1 MKLFNLPL
9 FFIIIL
15 IHSSKVVEASD
26 NLYINTKGGVYI
38 HEIKQYNSSSDI
50 FLNNQKLLTVEYKDK
65 YFLIHAIPYE
75 SELGQNNLEIKI
87 NNNISHLS
95 FNVEE
100 KTFDTQNIHISS
112 KYIKPSIN
120 NQKRINLERENLRVA
135 KNNWYDEVP
144 DLKFIIPANG
154 TITGRFGTKRFY
166 NGKEGSFHNGLD
178 VAAERG
184 SPIISPSKGKV
195 ILTGNYYYNGKFIL
209 LDHGKGLKS
218 IFIHLDEILVKKG
231 QIMSKGDLI
240 GKMGNTGKS
249 AGPHLHWSL
258 LLSKTYVDPE
268 YFLDNQIIDYF
279 SLKVE

>member
-65 YFLIHAIPYE
+65 YFLIHAIPYR
-75 SELGQNNLEIKI
+75 SELGKNNLEIKI

-95 FNVEE
+95 FDVEE

-112 KYIKPSIN
+112 KYIKPSIDT
-120 NQKRINLERENLRVA
+120 QERINLERKSLQEA
-135 KNNWYDEVP
+135 KNIWYNETP

-154 TITGRFGTKRFY
+154 IVTGRFGTKRFY

-178 VAAERG
+178 IASERT

-218 IFIHLDEILVKKG
+218 IFIHLDKILVKKG
-231 QIMSKGDLI
+231 QIINKGDLI
-240 GKMGNTGKS
+240 AKMGSTGKS
-249 AGPHLHWSL
+249 TGPHLHWSL
-258 LLSKTYVDPE
+258 LLNKTYVDPE
-268 YFLDNQIIDYF
+268 YFLDNRIIDYF

>member
-1 MKLFNLPL
+1 MKLFNLFL

-15 IHSSKVVEASD
+15 IHSPEVLEASD
-26 NLYINTKGGVYI
+26 NLRINTKGGVYI
-38 HEIKQYNSSSDI
+38 HEVKRHNLNSDI
-50 FLNNQKLLTVEYKDK
+50 FLNNQQLLTIEYKDK
-65 YFLIHAIPYE
+65 YFLIHAIPYG
-75 SELGQNNLEIKI
+75 SELGKNNLEIRI

-95 FNVEE
+95 FDVEE

-154 TITGRFGTKRFY
+154 IVTGRFGTKRFY

-178 VAAERG
+178 IASERT

>member
-1 MKLFNLPL
+1 MKLFNLFL

-15 IHSSKVVEASD
+15 IHSPEVLEASD
-26 NLYINTKGGVYI
+26 NLRINTKGGVYI
-38 HEIKQYNSSSDI
+38 HEVKRHNLNSDI
-50 FLNNQKLLTVEYKDK
+50 FLNNQQLLTIEYKDK
-65 YFLIHAIPYE
+65 YFLIHAIPYG
-75 SELGQNNLEIKI
+75 SELGKNNLEIRI
-87 NNNISHLS
+87 NNNISYLS
-95 FNVEE
+95 FDVEE

-120 NQKRINLERENLRVA
+120 TQERINLERKSLQES
-135 KNNWYDEVP
+135 KNIWYNETP

-154 TITGRFGTKRFY
+154 IVTGRFGTKRFY

-178 VAAERG
+178 IASERT

-218 IFIHLDEILVKKG
+218 IFIHLDKILVKKG
-231 QIMSKGDLI
+231 QIINKGELI
-240 GKMGNTGKS
+240 AKMGSTGKS
-249 AGPHLHWSL
+249 TGPHLHWSL
-258 LLSKTYVDPE
+258 LLNKTYVDPE
-268 YFLDNQIIDYF
+268 YFLDNRIIDYF

>member
-1 MKLFNLPL
+1 MKLSNLFL

-15 IHSSKVVEASD
+15 IHSPEVLEASD
-26 NLYINTKGGVYI
+26 NLRINTKGGVYI
-38 HEIKQYNSSSDI
+38 HEVKRHNLNSDI
-50 FLNNQKLLTVEYKDK
+50 FLNNQQLLTIEYKDK
-65 YFLIHAIPYE
+65 YFLIHAIPYG
-75 SELGQNNLEIKI
+75 SELGKNNLEIRI

-95 FNVEE
+95 FDVEE

-112 KYIKPSIN
+112 KYIKPSIDT
-120 NQKRINLERENLRVA
+120 QERINLERKSLQEA
-135 KNNWYDEVP
+135 KNIWYNETP

-154 TITGRFGTKRFY
+154 IVTGRFGTKRFY

-178 VAAERG
+178 IASERT

-218 IFIHLDEILVKKG
+218 IFIHLDKILVKKG
-231 QIMSKGDLI
+231 QIINKGDLI
-240 GKMGNTGKS
+240 AKMGSTGKS
-249 AGPHLHWSL
+249 TGPHLHWSL
-258 LLSKTYVDPE
+258 LLNKTYVDPE
-268 YFLDNQIIDYF
+268 YFLDNRIIDYF